1 MRIFHTLVWTLVA
14 LACAAPTCD
23 THRPIAES
31 GSGAWAPVTSPT
43 PSSAGS
49 ATHQDVVHAME
60 SATGAKL
67 DPAKPTKSTRPK
79 TSHDNDGNYGRSHTS
94 PPPKPELPDSGRKL
108 GQACD
113 FNRQC
118 DSGRCEHEQCAEN
131 DEKRASGDPCDHDW
145 QCISTRCHE
154 NAGCE

>member
-1 MRIFHTLVWTLVA
+1 MRIFHTLLWTLVA

-31 GSGAWAPVTSPT
+31 GSGAVVSPT
-43 PSSAGS
+43 PPFAGS

-60 SATGAKL
+60 SVTGAKL
-67 DPAKPTKSTRPK
+67 DPAKPTKSTKPK
-79 TSHDNDGNYGRSHTS
+79 HDDGNDGRSHTS
-94 PPPKPELPDSGRKL
+94 PPPKPELPDSGRKV
-108 GQACD
+108 GQVCD

-154 NAGCE
+154 AAGCE